1 MQKLRPADTPSATL
15 NVNPTPLMF
24 ASLPLRRGAM
34 FLLLLGLA
42 AWPLAAQTDAD
53 LDKLFRQAN
62 EKFNA
67 GEHAAAIDLYNQ
79 ILEQEPQA
87 DNVLSMR
94 AFAKS
99 ALNDVSGARADI
111 AQVLR
116 LNPKHADAYRL
127 RATIHFQAKDYTAS
141 LADLDRS
148 IEHGPNFA
156 LSYAM
161 RSQVHVELKA
171 PDKALADLNRAIEL
185 DSEQAM
191 YFYERGRVHADLG
204 SDSLALADYSRALR
218 LDPDNA
224 DAANN
229 RAWLRFHRHEWAEAA
244 TDARRVIE
252 LAPDYV
258 SARRVLG
265 YSLFGQADYAAAVKA
280 LDEAIAMDKD
290 PAENA
295 YAMFI
300 RHFGRIRLGQP
311 DRQVATAWGYW
322 QDKPWLQAIGRF
334 LAGQIDEDVF
344 EQVARE
350 AKTPKELSE
359 RLCEMHY
366 YIGMVRLQAGDK
378 STARL
383 RFQASVATNEK
394 TFIEYTLAEAELKR
408 L

>member
-1 MQKLRPADTPSATL
+1 MPAYPS
-15 NVNPTPLMF
+15 
-24 ASLPLRRGAM
+24 LRRGA
-34 FLLLLGLA
+34 LLLLFLGIF

-53 LDKLFRQAN
+53 LNQLFRQAN
-62 EKFNA
+62 EKLDA
-67 GEHAAAIDLYNQ
+67 GEHAAAIELYNQ
-79 ILEQEPQA
+79 ILEKNPDA
-87 DNVLSMR
+87 DNVLANR
-94 AFAKS
+94 AAAKS

-116 LNPKHADAYRL
+116 LNPKHADAYRI
-127 RATIHFQAKDYTAS
+127 RATINYQAKDFTAS

-148 IEHGPNFA
+148 IEHDPDFA

-161 RSQVHVELKA
+161 RSQVHAELKA

-191 YFYERGRVHADLG
+191 YFYERGRVHSDLG
-204 SDSLALADYSRALR
+204 NDSLALADYSRALR
-218 LDPDNA
+218 LDPEHA

-229 RAWLRFHRHEWAEAA
+229 RAWLRFHRHEWADAA

-258 SARRVLG
+258 NARRILG
-265 YSLFGQADYAAAVKA
+265 YTLFGQADYAAAVKA
-280 LDEAIAMDKD
+280 FDEASAMEKD
-290 PAENA
+290 PSENA
-295 YAMFI
+295 YALFI

-322 QDKPWLQAIGRF
+322 QEKPWQQAIGRF
-334 LAGQIDEDVF
+334 LAGQIDEEAL

-359 RLCEMHY
+359 RLCEMHF

-394 TFIEYTLAEAELKR
+394 TFIEYTLSEVELKR

>member
-1 MQKLRPADTPSATL
+1 MLA
-15 NVNPTPLMF
+15 PL
-24 ASLPLRRGAM
+24 SLRRGALI
-34 FLLLLGLA
+34 LLLLGIA
-42 AWPLAAQTDAD
+42 PWPLAAQTDDD
-53 LDKLFRQAN
+53 LAKLFRQAN

-79 ILEQEPQA
+79 ILEKMPEA
-87 DNVLSMR
+87 DNALAMR
-94 AFAKS
+94 AAAKQ
-99 ALNDVSGARADI
+99 ALNDLSGARADI

-116 LNPKHADAYRL
+116 LNPRHADAYRM

-148 IEHGPNFA
+148 IEHAPNFA

-161 RSQVHVELKA
+161 RSQVHIELKA
-171 PDKALADLNRAIEL
+171 SDKALADLNRAIEL

-204 SDSLALADYSRALR
+204 SDSLALSDYSRALR

-229 RAWLRFHRHEWAEAA
+229 RAWLRFHRHEWADAA

-258 SARRVLG
+258 SARRILG

-280 LDEAIAMDKD
+280 FDEAITMEKD
-290 PAENA
+290 SAENA
-295 YAMFI
+295 YALFI

-322 QDKPWLQAIGRF
+322 PDKPWLQAIGRF
-334 LAGQIDEDVF
+334 LSGQIDEEAL

-359 RLCEMHY
+359 RLCEMHF
-366 YIGMVRLQAGDK
+366 YIGMARLQAGDK